1 MLWHR
6 GGPTGLPE
14 EFSVLLHEEVPV
26 TPGAYVPHVTP
37 QRVLALADDLSGA
50 AETAIALRVPGRLS
64 LGVPTSPGPADASL
78 VMDLDTRQA
87 GPDTAAEAVR
97 DALALTAGHRL
108 LFKKVDSLLRGNVAS
123 EAAAFAVGA
132 RAVVTATALPV
143 LGRTVRDGIVHLRGA
158 ALHTTDAWRAEHRPP
173 PQSVAAV
180 LTGLHTAGVPLCTVR
195 SGVGHLSS
203 HLRDLAEQGRHAVCD
218 AETDDDLDAVAA
230 ATLALGPGFRA
241 LGCGGL
247 AAAFGRLLVQRAP
260 EADVPSTPRS
270 HSPKRPLLMVV
281 GTAEPTAVAQ
291 IAQLTALGAHHFV
304 LPTRDLLDG
313 TCTLPATLAP
323 NGITVLSIGNTPA
336 VTPSS
341 SRRLADALARTAARL
356 SAEGPAPDLVLTG
369 GETARRTLDALGV
382 AELTP
387 LGQVHH
393 GAVLSRTADGRSVV
407 TRPGSFGDTRSLLR
421 IAHALRPA
429 ATAHL
434 EGEHL

>member
-1 MLWHR
+1 MTHD
-6 GGPTGLPE
+6 
-14 EFSVLLHEEVPV
+14 
-26 TPGAYVPHVTP
+26 AYVPHVAP

-64 LGVPTSPGPADASL
+64 LGVPSLPRPADASL

-87 GPDTAAEAVR
+87 GPDTAAETVR
-97 DALALTAGHRL
+97 DALALNAGHRL
-108 LFKKVDSLLRGNVAS
+108 LFKKVDSLLRGNPAS

-132 RAVVTATALPV
+132 RAVVIATALPG
-143 LGRTVRDGIVHLRGA
+143 LGRTVRDGVVHLRGA

-173 PQSVAAV
+173 PQSVAAA
-180 LTGLHTAGVPLCTVR
+180 LTGLHTAGVPLGTVR
-195 SGVGHLSS
+195 SGAGTLSS
-203 HLRDLAEQGRHAVCD
+203 HLRDLATQGLHAVCD
-218 AETDDDLDAVAA
+218 AETDDDLDAIAA
-230 ATLALGPGFRA
+230 ATLTLGPGFRA

-247 AAAFGRLLVQRAP
+247 AAAFGRLLVPRASDADAPSPPPPGRP
-260 EADVPSTPRS
+260 E
-270 HSPKRPLLMVV
+270 HPLLVVV
-281 GTAEPTAVAQ
+281 GTADPTAVAQ
-291 IAQLTALGAHHFV
+291 IAQLTALGAHHFA
-304 LPTRDLLDG
+304 LPPRDLLDG
-313 TCTLPATLAP
+313 TCTLPPTLAP
-323 NGITVLSIGNTPA
+323 DGITVLSIDNSPV

-369 GETARRTLDALGV
+369 GETARRMLDALGI

-407 TRPGSFGDTRSLLR
+407 TRPGSFGDTHSLLR

-429 ATAHL
+429 ATARF